1 MRKKRQKSN
10 WMHAEEIWS
19 FVLGVHL
26 WEDTFWS
33 LATSWLLPSKVSLEL
48 FLLYKNRE
56 SEWDTKYDII
66 IRIQRIYIIGLTS
79 AQWQRIRILLEGSR
93 LSLVLLCRIA
103 KSNSSGEIRSSSI
116 LPDFCVG
123 LAKSSPQICRLGQVH
138 LVGYVVILFD
148 DIVVIT
154 SSLVPSSAIFQ

>member
-56 SEWDTKYDII
+56 SEWDTKYYII
-66 IRIQRIYIIGLTS
+66 IRHRRIHILGLTS
-79 AQWQRIRILLEGSR
+79 AHWQRMQILVEGSR
-93 LSLVLLCRIA
+93 LSLVLLFHIA
-103 KSNSSGEIRSSSI
+103 KSNSSGDISKNLAWLCVDFVNSSSRI
-116 LPDFCVG
+116 YL
-123 LAKSSPQICRLGQVH
+123 LGQVH
-138 LVGYVVILFD
+138 MVGYVVILFD

-154 SSLVPSSAIFQ
+154 NSLVPSSAIFQ

>member
-1 MRKKRQKSN
+1 MRKKQQKSN

-66 IRIQRIYIIGLTS
+66 IIIQRIYIIGLTS
-79 AQWQRIRILLEGSR
+79 AQWQRTRILLEGLR
-93 LSLVLLCRIA
+93 LSLVLLFHIA
-103 KSNSSGEIRSSSI
+103 KSNSSGYISKNLAWLCVDFVNSSSRI
-116 LPDFCVG
+116 YL
-123 LAKSSPQICRLGQVH
+123 LGQVH
-138 LVGYVVILFD
+138 LVGYVEILFD
-148 DIVVIT
+148 NIVVIT
-154 SSLVPSSAIFQ
+154 SSLVPSSTIFQ